1 MRRQARL
8 IGITSS
14 IAVCTALVMVTG
26 VGINGQNE
34 QRDPKTADPSTQ
46 SAEHRVTHD
55 DFEKMKSTLS
65 NWGRWGANDE
75 RGTLNLIT
83 PAKTAAAARLI
94 RDGVPVTLATFRPPG
109 NGLKYTA
116 TNFGGGPRD
125 YSKPGIM
132 AETITFGTHSVSHLD
147 ALCHYVTQD
156 GKPPRVYNGHP
167 SGFSDS
173 GCKASSVDGPM
184 GLPFATR
191 AILVDLPLLRGVKT
205 LEPKTAI
212 YTSDLEAWEKFA
224 NVKISSGDAVLVRGG
239 RWVLEAE
246 KRKVDGKDF
255 VYASMSPGLHITV
268 LPWLKQ
274 RDIALLVG
282 DGVNDVQPSGVI
294 GGTGDAPGQIDRPI
308 HNVAQVYMGL
318 PLVDNAYLEDVA
330 REAAARKR
338 WEFFI
343 TVAPTRIPGGSAS
356 PFNAMAIF

>member
-1 MRRQARL
+1 MRRKMRVCGA
-8 IGITSS
+8 TSGVA
-14 IAVCTALVMVTG
+14 AVVGLVLVTG
-26 VGINGQNE
+26 VGVSGQNE

-46 SAEHRVTHD
+46 KAEHRVTHE
-55 DFEKMKSTLS
+55 DFEKMKTTLS
-65 NWGRWGANDE
+65 NWGRWGNADE

-83 PAKTAAAARLI
+83 PAKTTAASRLI
-94 RDGVPVTLATFRPPG
+94 RDGVPVTLAMFVPFY
-109 NGLKYTA
+109 NSLKYVGA
-116 TNFGGGPRD
+116 TRD
-125 YSKPGIM
+125 YTKPGTM
-132 AETITFGTHSVSHLD
+132 TETITFNTHMVSHLD

-167 SGFSDS
+167 TGFSDK
-173 GCKASSVDGPM
+173 GCKADSMEGPM
-184 GLPFATR
+184 GQPFATR

-205 LEPKTAI
+205 LDPKAAI

-224 NVKISSGDAVLVRGG
+224 NVKISSGDALLVRGG
-239 RWVLEAE
+239 RWVIESE
-246 KRKVDGKDF
+246 HRKIDGKDF
-255 VYASMSPGLHITV
+255 AYSSMSPGLHVTV

-308 HNVAQVYMGL
+308 HNIAQVYMGL